1 MVGQPEVSLFLA
13 GGVVVFV
20 NAVVFVFVVV
30 FVFEV
35 VVVFVFVFVFVVVV
49 VVVVGWS
56 TCSANL
62 WVVSVTAPR
71 QPPSHQAH
79 IMPKTCWRNRP

>member
-1 MVGQPEVSLFLA
+1 MVGQPEVSPLLA
-13 GGVVVFV
+13 GGVVVIV
-20 NAVVFVFVVV
+20 VVFLFVVVFVVV
-30 FVFEV
+30 FA
-35 VVVFVFVFVFVVVV
+35 VVFVVMVV
-49 VVVVGWS
+49 WS

>member
-1 MVGQPEVSLFLA
+1 MVSPLLA
-13 GGVVVFV
+13 G
-20 NAVVFVFVVV
+20 
-30 FVFEV
+30 E
-35 VVVFVFVFVFVVVV
+35 VVVV
-49 VVVVGWS
+49 VVVVVFVVVFAVVFVIVFVFVFMVVWS

>member
-1 MVGQPEVSLFLA
+1 MVSPLLA
-13 GGVVVFV
+13 G
-20 NAVVFVFVVV
+20 
-30 FVFEV
+30 E
-35 VVVFVFVFVFVVVV
+35 VVVV
-49 VVVVGWS
+49 VVVVVFVVVFAVVFVIVFVFVFMVVWS
-56 TCSANL
+56 TWSANL